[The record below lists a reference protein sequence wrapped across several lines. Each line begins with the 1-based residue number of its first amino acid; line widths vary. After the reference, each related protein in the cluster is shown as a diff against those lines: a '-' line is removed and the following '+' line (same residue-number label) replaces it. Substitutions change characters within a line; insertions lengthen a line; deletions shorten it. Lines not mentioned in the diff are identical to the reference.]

1 MNTACTQRRAFTLI
15 ELLVVIAII
24 AILAAILFPVFAQA
38 KKAAK
43 KTSCLSN
50 VKQLG
55 LAVAMYGNDFD
66 DGTPANGEGLVAYPI
81 TAAWTPLEPWTGLN
95 GVDFAG
101 TNWGYGGGANAPLG
115 FMDSGAAQNWGEEL
129 YPYIKSM
136 DMYVCPS
143 APKDTG
149 SGFVPVTTAGAGKT
163 SYVFNGCFSNR
174 TLTEPSQAGD
184 FITFQ
189 GRATTTREAV
199 CLPRMSAF
207 SDGTTKANDSDDDWI
222 GFTHDYGDNYTFS
235 DGHSKFRMRW
245 SVRFKEL
252 GFWEWVYAYDPVNGW
267 GWKDP
272 NSNPTMHADP
282 NNDIDNWGAWG
293 NCDPSKVPN

>member
-1 MNTACTQRRAFTLI
+1 MQRRNAFTLI

-50 VKQLG
+50 IKQLA
-55 LAVAMYGNDFD
+55 LAEVMYSNDFND
-66 DGTPANGEGLVAYPI
+66 TSPANGEGLVAQPI

-115 FMDSGAAQNWGEEL
+115 FMDPNAAQNWGEEL

-136 DMYVCPS
+136 DMYVCIS
-143 APKDTG
+143 APNDTG
-149 SGFVPVTTAGAGKT
+149 AGFAPVTTSGAGKT
-163 SYVFNGCFSNR
+163 SYVFNGCGSNKS
-174 TLTEPSQAGD
+174 LTAVSKPAD

-189 GRATTTREAV
+189 GRATTVREAV

-207 SDGTTKANDSDDDWI
+207 SDGTTKANDSDDSWI
-222 GFTHDYGDNYTFS
+222 GFTHDYGDNYALS
-235 DGHSKFRMRW
+235 DGHAKFYKRW
-245 SVRFKEL
+245 AVTFKEL
-252 GFWEWVYAYDPVNGW
+252 GYWEWVNVNGTW
-267 GWKDP
+267 INPDT
-272 NSNPTMHADP
+272 NPTMSADP
-282 NNDIDNWGAWG
+282 DKGINNWGDWG
-293 NCDPSKVPN
+293 NCDPAQVP